1 MVALV
6 SSSIKVEVLL
16 CWRMLQK
23 LGVIPKEFPR
33 ARAAAVNASPVVVG
47 TDTNRELVETEQG
60 VKDAVAQMME
70 EFDSVFS
77 EGGHLQPMKGE
88 SMTIHIQKDIYIKPL
103 RICTPRKTPYAYQ
116 NAAKAKLDEDEAN
129 GIIEKVEGVSDWCSA
144 MLFVPKPGGKVC
156 SVLDLVHLNRY
167 VQRPTHPFPAP
178 KDIVARIPTD
188 SVCYAVFDAKNGY
201 WQVPL
206 DDESKPYTTFITEW
220 GRYRYKRAPMGLVS
234 SGNEFCARTDRALLG
249 VPGVHKLV
257 DNILVFGQTYEE
269 LLGRIR
275 QVFERCDKWGIT
287 LSKGKYQVGEEVI
300 FAGFVVNKQ
309 DTRQDPKLVDAIAE
323 FPSPKNVTDLQSLMG
338 LANRFSDSAPDLKH
352 AMKPLQGLLKKANAY
367 VWGPKHEEA
376 LKAVKAIIINPEG
389 PVLLHF
395 TLKLPIQL
403 RHTQDGRW

>member
-1 MVALV
+1 MGNVKVTPQGGGTPFEFNMLPDTGCTQSLVAEDVVSRYGLAVNWRGKKKIRAVNNQKLDCSGTVTLHLEFDGHSTEVVALV
-6 SSSIKVEVLL
+6 SSSIKSKVLL
-16 CWRMLQK
+16 CWRTLQK
-23 LGVIPKEFPR
+23 LGVIPKDFPR

-47 TDTNRELVETEQG
+47 AHTKGEFVETEQG

-167 VQRPTHPFPAP
+167 VQIPTHPFPAP
-178 KDIVARIPTD
+178 KDILARIPTD

-234 SGNEFCARTDRALLG
+234 SGDEFCARTDRALSG
-249 VPGVHKLV
+249 V
-257 DNILVFGQTYEE
+257 TT
-269 LLGRIR
+269 
-275 QVFERCDKWGIT
+275 T
-287 LSKGKYQVGEEVI
+287 LSSKRSQRWS
-300 FAGFVVNKQ
+300 Q
-309 DTRQDPKLVDAIAE
+309 
-323 FPSPKNVTDLQSLMG
+323 
-338 LANRFSDSAPDLKH
+338 
-352 AMKPLQGLLKKANAY
+352 
-367 VWGPKHEEA
+367 
-376 LKAVKAIIINPEG
+376 
-389 PVLLHF
+389 
-395 TLKLPIQL
+395 
-403 RHTQDGRW
+403 TQR